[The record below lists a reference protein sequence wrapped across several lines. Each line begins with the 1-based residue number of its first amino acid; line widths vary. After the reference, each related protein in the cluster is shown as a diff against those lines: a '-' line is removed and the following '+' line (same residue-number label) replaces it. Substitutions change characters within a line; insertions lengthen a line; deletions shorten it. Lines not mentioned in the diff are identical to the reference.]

1 MSTGSPPSGARY
13 VLTISAGSAESL
25 SAHAHRLAAFLSGD
39 SRRAF
44 HHTTT
49 LPAVAATLLNF
60 RRRAPHRLAFSAATL
75 PEMTDRLTAFTEH
88 PSQPQSLAPQGL
100 YANVVQQSAFTGEA
114 EDQEYLLALA
124 ANARH
129 DQLARL
135 WSVGFPIDWRLIY
148 PELVSVRPVYLPPA
162 PLDRRRHWPRTVP
175 GEPPAEAAAPAEVVA
190 AQPPHAVT
198 SRENDLVAELAGLPT
213 ALRVRRLCGYLQ
225 SHIAPLLGYQNGE
238 LPRTDTGFFD
248 LGMSSIH
255 LGQVRQ
261 AIVADT
267 GFEPGETSAF
277 DHPTIAGFATY
288 LAGELVATSEPGI
301 APEPRRPSLLHTL
314 SQVDIDRLS
323 AHDLEHALIEAT
335 S

>member
-49 LPAVAATLLNF
+49 LPAVAVTLLNF

-88 PSQPQSLAPQGL
+88 LSQPQSLAPQGL

-175 GEPPAEAAAPAEVVA
+175 GEPPAPLEVVA
-190 AQPPHAVT
+190 AQPPQAVT

-288 LAGELVATSEPGI
+288 LAGELVATGEPGI
-301 APEPRRPSLLHTL
+301 APEPRRPALLHTL
-314 SQVDIDRLS
+314 SQEDIDRLS